1 MIGTDKEATIAAK
14 EEYLHTE
21 KITIQIKIAL
31 NANIQLVT
39 SKIPS
44 AVATPLP
51 PLNL

>member
-1 MIGTDKEATIAAK
+1 MIGTDKEAIMAAK
-14 EEYLHTE
+14 EEYLHIE
-21 KITIQIKIAL
+21 KIISQIQIAL

-39 SKIPS
+39 SKIPR